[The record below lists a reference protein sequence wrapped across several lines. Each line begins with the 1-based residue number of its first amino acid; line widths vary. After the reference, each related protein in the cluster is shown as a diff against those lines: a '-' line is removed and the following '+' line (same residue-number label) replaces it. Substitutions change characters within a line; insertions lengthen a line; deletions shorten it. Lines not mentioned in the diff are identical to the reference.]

1 MALHFTKS
9 ILNFS
14 KTIFD
19 FSKLISRFSKLFS
32 HFSKSSVCF
41 IKWSSCSHGSRL
53 GLLAALS
60 DSCLLV
66 LLLVWILTIR
76 CGAMAPPLVASCGT
90 RYKVGQKGPAI
101 FLKIS
106 CVVLQF
112 QRRAGIFCRTVKHHV
127 WTTTYTTHASN
138 WAGYVDCIRYALL
151 VGT

>member
-19 FSKLISRFSKLFS
+19 FSKLISRFSKVFS

-53 GLLAALS
+53 RLLAALS
-60 DSCLLV
+60 ASCLLV
-66 LLLVWILTIR
+66 LLFVWILTIR

-101 FLKIS
+101 FLKMS

-112 QRRAGIFCRTVKHHV
+112 QKKYLASWEFFVGLSNIMFGQLPIPRTPQIEL
-127 WTTTYTTHASN
+127 AM
-138 WAGYVDCIRYALL
+138 
-151 VGT
+151 